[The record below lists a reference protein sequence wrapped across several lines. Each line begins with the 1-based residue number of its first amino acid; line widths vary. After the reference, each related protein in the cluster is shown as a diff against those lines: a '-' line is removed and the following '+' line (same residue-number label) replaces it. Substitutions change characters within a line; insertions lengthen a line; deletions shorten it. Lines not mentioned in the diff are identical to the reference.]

1 MYGSLE
7 SQRHAT
13 PLKGQKKWDRAVWR
27 SSAMANQR
35 NGQTARWA
43 FSALGRTARWAVQR
57 AGPYSALGL
66 QRAGPSARWTT
77 RNAEECLMSVC

>member
-13 PLKGQKKWDRAVWR
+13 PLKGQKKWDRAVWL

-43 FSALGRTARWAVQR
+43 FSALG
-57 AGPYSALGL
+57 L
-66 QRAGPSARWTT
+66 QRAGQRETPK
-77 RNAEECLMSVC
+77 NA